1 MSIVRRWTAYKYFL
15 QQEFSA
21 PAPSLGWRLA
31 GFLRTQPSKCLV
43 MLDERAYRER
53 DYIQITLHR
62 RRRDVRTAALHGMLY
77 NKLDQK
83 LWLDRVM
90 PEAAPPVTHYV
101 AGDRLVGLD
110 GGGARGLDALLGL
123 LAEKREL
130 FLKPSGQ
137 GQGIGAIRLVQQ
149 AEGILVNGTPTQPG
163 TWLAAFT
170 KDRRRANGYIVSD
183 IIRQGRWADA
193 FFSGTLNTL
202 RVLTGTH
209 LSDHRPVL
217 LAATMKTGRP
227 STYPTDNWKSGRGG
241 VAALV
246 DVETGALARGL
257 FYNKQT
263 RRRDFMDRHPDS
275 GTPFIGNAVPDWP
288 LVRSRM
294 LELAALLPFPGI
306 VGWDVALTDGG
317 ITIVEANTTP
327 GLDIHQCHASL
338 KAREEQR
345 AFWKELHR

>member
-1 MSIVRRWTAYKYFL
+1 VRRWTAYKTFL
-15 QQEFSA
+15 RQEFSA
-21 PAPSLGWRLA
+21 PAPSLGWRIASLV
-31 GFLRTQPSKCLV
+31 RTQPSKCLV

-53 DYIQITLHR
+53 DYIQLTMHR
-62 RRRDVRTAALHGMLY
+62 RRRDVRTAHLHALLF

-90 PEAAPPVTHYV
+90 PEVAPPVTHYV
-101 AGDRLVGLD
+101 AGDRLVSLD
-110 GGGARGLDALLGL
+110 GGGAQPLGALLPL
-123 LAEKREL
+123 LAEKGEL

-137 GQGIGAIRLVQQ
+137 GQGMGAFRLTQG
-149 AEGILVNGTPTQPG
+149 ADGIAVNGRPAEPAQ
-163 TWLAAFT
+163 WLEHFA
-170 KDRRRANGYIVSD
+170 RGRLSGGNIVSE
-183 IIRQGRWADA
+183 IIRQGRWAAA
-193 FFSGTLNTL
+193 FYPRTLNTL

-257 FYNKQT
+257 FYNART
-263 RRRDFMDRHPDS
+263 RRRDFMDSHPDS

-288 LVRSRM
+288 LVRARM
-294 LELAALLPFPGI
+294 LELAGLLPFPGI

-317 ITIVEANTTP
+317 IVIVEANTTP

-338 KAREEQR
+338 RAREEQR
-345 AFWKELHR
+345 AFWRELHG